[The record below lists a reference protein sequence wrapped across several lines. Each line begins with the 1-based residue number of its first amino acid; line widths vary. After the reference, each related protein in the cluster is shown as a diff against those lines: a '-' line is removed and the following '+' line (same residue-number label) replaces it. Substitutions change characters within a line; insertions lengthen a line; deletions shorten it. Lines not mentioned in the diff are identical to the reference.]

1 MIPKLRKKFISITA
15 AALFAVILAVVGSIN
30 CVFFIQNNRLLSSH
44 LDLILN
50 QYGVNADIWL
60 SDMSGPPTLPADGKT
75 PGGNSQEFTPP
86 GASQDF
92 RDLPKQPDSPLTD
105 RTNPDRDFRLLPRF
119 EDNLRVRADGCVIL
133 LNADRN
139 IEEIRQDNAQNYT
152 SEELST
158 IVSKILDSGKMEGW
172 HQYYKYRMITRQT
185 QEGRTETVI
194 GLVNASSTLYSVF
207 TMLSVSAFIGILSF
221 FVVLLIII
229 FASGRAI
236 KPIAQS
242 YTKQKQFV
250 TDAGHELKTP
260 LTVISANN
268 ELARMIYGDS
278 EWFDSIDKQ
287 VGKMNGLVRSLITLA
302 KMDEEQ
308 KPVFSSFNFS
318 DAVYD
323 TAKSFENLIHAK
335 GKLLTLDIADDIAYT
350 GDESRLR
357 QLVSILMDNA
367 VKYCDEKGKIAVRLT
382 ADKSVRLQITNDCIA
397 SEGLDPEKVFERFY
411 RADKARTPDGSYGL
425 GLSIAKSITEL
436 HKGDIRAKIL
446 EHGKVQFEVILPK
459 TSDRLK
465 K

>member
-30 CVFFIQNNRLLSSH
+30 CIFFVQNNRLLSSH
-44 LDLILN
+44 LDMILN
-50 QYGVNADIWL
+50 QYGNDI
-60 SDMSGPPTLPADGKT
+60 DKR
-75 PGGNSQEFTPP
+75 PGSSSQEFIPS
-86 GASQDF
+86 GASQDLRDF
-92 RDLPKQPDSPLTD
+92 PQLPDLPLAD
-105 RTNPDRDFRLLPRF
+105 RANPERDFRLFPRF

-133 LNADRN
+133 LNADGS
-139 IEEIRQDNAQNYT
+139 IAEIRQDNAENYAP
-152 SEELST
+152 EELAA
-158 IVSKILDSGKMEGW
+158 IVSKILDSGKTEGW
-172 HQYYKYRMITRQT
+172 HQYYKYRMVTRQS
-185 QEGRTETVI
+185 QKGRTETFI
-194 GLVNASSTLYSVF
+194 GLLNASSTLYSIF
-207 TMLSVSAFIGILSF
+207 TMLFVSAFIGILSF

-229 FASGRAI
+229 FASGRAV
-236 KPIAQS
+236 KPIAES

-268 ELARMIYGDS
+268 EMARMIYGDS

-287 VGKMNGLVRSLITLA
+287 VGKMNGLVHNLITLA

-335 GKLLTLDIADDIAYT
+335 GKLLTLDIADDITYT
-350 GDESRLR
+350 GDEARLR
-357 QLVSILMDNA
+357 QLISILMDNA

-382 ADKSVRLQITNDCIA
+382 ADKSVQLQVTNDFTA

-411 RADKARTPDGSYGL
+411 RADKSRTPDGSYGL
-425 GLSIAKSITEL
+425 GLSIAKSIAEL

-446 EHGKVQFEVILPK
+446 EHGGVQFEVILPK
-459 TSDRLK
+459 NK
-465 K
+465 

>member
-30 CVFFIQNNRLLSSH
+30 CIFFVQNNRLLSSH
-44 LDLILN
+44 LDMILN
-50 QYGVNADIWL
+50 QYGND
-60 SDMSGPPTLPADGKT
+60 SDKRHGNMSGPPTFPTDGVT
-75 PGGNSQEFTPP
+75 PGSSSQEFPPP

-92 RDLPKQPDSPLTD
+92 RDLSKPPDSPLTD
-105 RTNPDRDFRLLPRF
+105 RTNPDRDFRLIPRF

-133 LNADRN
+133 LNADGS
-139 IEEIRQDNAQNYT
+139 IAEVRQDNAENYT
-152 SEELST
+152 SEELAT

-172 HQYYKYRMITRQT
+172 HQYYKYRMVTRQT
-185 QEGRTETVI
+185 QKGRTETVI
-194 GLVNASSTLYSVF
+194 GLINASSTLYSVF
-207 TMLSVSAFIGILSF
+207 TMLSVSAIIGILSF

-229 FASGRAI
+229 FASGRAV
-236 KPIAQS
+236 KPIAES

-302 KMDEEQ
+302 RMDEEQ

-323 TAKSFENLIHAK
+323 TAKSFENLIHAN

-382 ADKSVRLQITNDCIA
+382 ADKSVRLQVTNDCTA
-397 SEGLDPEKVFERFY
+397 SEGFDPEKVFERFY

-436 HKGDIRAKIL
+436 HRGEIHAKIL
-446 EHGKVQFEVILPK
+446 EHNRVRFEVIFPK
-459 TSDRLK
+459 SK
-465 K
+465 P

>member
-30 CVFFIQNNRLLSSH
+30 CIFFVQNNRLLSSH
-44 LDLILN
+44 LDMILN
-50 QYGVNADIWL
+50 QYGND
-60 SDMSGPPTLPADGKT
+60 SDKRHGNMSGLPTFPTDGVT
-75 PGGNSQEFTPP
+75 PGSSSQEFTPP

-92 RDLPKQPDSPLTD
+92 RDLSKQPDSPLTD
-105 RTNPDRDFRLLPRF
+105 RTNPDRDFRLIPRF

-133 LNADRN
+133 LNADGS
-139 IEEIRQDNAQNYT
+139 IAEVRQDNAENYT
-152 SEELST
+152 SEELAT
-158 IVSKILDSGKMEGW
+158 IVSKILDSGKSEGW
-172 HQYYKYRMITRQT
+172 HQYYKYRMVTRQT

-194 GLVNASSTLYSVF
+194 GLINASSTLYSVF
-207 TMLSVSAFIGILSF
+207 TMLSVSAIIGILSF

-229 FASGRAI
+229 FASGRAV
-236 KPIAQS
+236 KPIAES

-287 VGKMNGLVRSLITLA
+287 VGKMSGLVRSLITLA
-302 KMDEEQ
+302 RMDEEQ

-323 TAKSFENLIHAK
+323 TAKSFENLIHAN
-335 GKLLTLDIADDIAYT
+335 GRLLTLDIADDIAYT
-350 GDESRLR
+350 GDESKLR

-382 ADKSVRLQITNDCIA
+382 ADKSVRLQVTNDCTA
-397 SEGLDPEKVFERFY
+397 SEGFDPEKVFERFY

-446 EHGKVQFEVILPK
+446 EHGRVQFEVILPK
-459 TSDRLK
+459 TSDRLRK
-465 K
+465 